1 MSQRELLLVLAHAQ
15 FCSACRQRLLTAPQ
29 AVLTGRSLTGEAKAA
44 LAQLQ
49 ESDFFTPERLAEASG
64 VSVAEI
70 NEYCNHP
77 VVRLRHL

>member
-15 FCSACRQRLLTAPQ
+15 FCSACRQRLLTSPQ
-29 AVLTGRSLTGEAKAA
+29 AVLVGRSLTSEEKAA
-44 LAQLQ
+44 LGRLQ

-70 NEYCNHP
+70 NEHSNHP